1 MPDER
6 QRGALDTVDELV
18 GQLDRER
25 DGQGGTR
32 TLSESIKTHAA
43 HRTANPGACLRGK

>member
-6 QRGALDTVDELV
+6 QRRALDPVDKLV

-25 DGQGGTR
+25 DGQ
-32 TLSESIKTHAA
+32 
-43 HRTANPGACLRGK
+43 RG